1 MKFLRI
7 FFILLIIAVG
17 AFMAQSAASARGESI
32 GDWIKDK
39 FSSFKEHV
47 TPPGSQP
54 HDVTVS
60 PLQNEVAAP
69 KGAPQS
75 FADLAEHLLP
85 SVVNISSTQKMEA
98 PSAVQGQPNTQGSPF
113 EGSPFEQLFKDFM
126 NRNGIQPPLD
136 GLPTPDGNGDGG
148 GADPF
153 GEADPY
159 GGMGPASSLGSGFVI
174 DAAKG
179 LIVTNNHVVKDA
191 DEVRVTLHDDTT
203 LDAKILGTDEKT
215 DLALIQVEPNPKLQ
229 SVAFGNSDDLRV
241 GDGGLASGTPFGL
254 GGTVTTGI
262 ISARQRNINAGPY
275 DDFLQ
280 TDASI
285 NRGNSG
291 GPMFNLRGEVI
302 GINTAIFSP
311 SGGSVGIGFAIPS
324 NLAKNVIEQLIK
336 FGKTRRGWLG
346 IRIQSVTPEI
356 AETLG
361 LPDSH
366 GALVA
371 SITPGGPAEVAKLQ
385 PGDVIIEFNGKKL
398 DASNHLPR
406 LVAETAIG
414 SNASLKIMRDGQT
427 LDVQIEVGELEKAE
441 EQGKL
446 DLNKGTEAA
455 PKEQAA
461 TDLKD
466 LGMSLSDL
474 SNLARETFDIPQ
486 NAKGAVVTRVVPGSE
501 AGDKGLTE
509 GDVIVEVNQTPVTD
523 AASAEKLIR
532 DVQDSGKASVLLLV
546 DYQGQ
551 GDVRFVAL
559 RVKK

>member
-1 MKFLRI
+1 MKFNHL
-7 FFILLIIAVG
+7 FFICLIVALGAG
-17 AFMAQSAASARGESI
+17 AFALTPSLANAEGF
-32 GDWIKDK
+32 GTW
-39 FSSFKEHV
+39 FKEKSDEMKKNFLSDDA
-47 TPPGSQP
+47 PR
-54 HDVTVS
+54 VTVS
-60 PLQNEVAAP
+60 PLSKEVAAP

-75 FADLAEHLLP
+75 FADLAEQLLP
-85 SVVNISSTQKMEA
+85 AVVNISSTQKMEEPNPA
-98 PSAVQGQPNTQGSPF
+98 QQPFPGLQGTPF

-136 GLPTPDGNGDGG
+136 GAPMPEDNGGDDFGG
-148 GADPF
+148 GDPF
-153 GEADPY
+153 
-159 GGMGPASSLGSGFVI
+159 GMGPASSLGSGFII
-174 DAAKG
+174 DSAKG

-215 DLALIQVEPNPKLQ
+215 DLALIQVEPNAKLKG
-229 SVAFGNSDDLRV
+229 VTFGNSDQMRV
-241 GDGGLASGTPFGL
+241 GDWVLAIGNPFGL

-324 NLAKNVIEQLIK
+324 NLAKNVIDQLVK
-336 FGKTRRGWLG
+336 YGKTRRGWLG

-366 GALVA
+366 GALIA
-371 SITPGGPAEVAKLQ
+371 SITPGGPAVKAGLQ
-385 PGDVIIEFNGKKL
+385 PGDVIVEFNGKKL

-406 LVAETAIG
+406 LVAETEIG
-414 SNASLKIMRDGQT
+414 STATLKLIRDGKEIEAK
-427 LDVQIEVGELEKAE
+427 IEVGELEKAE

-446 DLNKGTEAA
+446 SLNGGQNQSDPQK
-455 PKEQAA
+455 QASGSE
-461 TDLKD
+461 LKD
-466 LGMSLSDL
+466 LGFAMADL
-474 SNLARETFDIPQ
+474 SPLARETFDIPQ
-486 NAKGAVVTRVVPGSE
+486 NVKGVVVTNVSPTSE
-501 AGDKGLTE
+501 AGEKGLTE
-509 GDVIVEVNQTPVTD
+509 GDVIIEVNQIAVSE
-523 AASAEKLIR
+523 AAKAETIIR
-532 DVQDSGKASVLLLV
+532 DVQKSGKNSVLLLV

-559 RVKK
+559 RLKK

>member
-1 MKFLRI
+1 MKYVRI
-7 FFILLIIAVG
+7 LFIVALVAVAGVMLQSPSIAKAEGFG
-17 AFMAQSAASARGESI
+17 A
-32 GDWIKDK
+32 W
-39 FSSFKEHV
+39 FKEKSDEIKKNFSNDN
-47 TPPGSQP
+47 TPS
-54 HDVTVS
+54 VTVS
-60 PLQNEVAAP
+60 PLPKEVAAP
-69 KGAPQS
+69 QGAPQS
-75 FADLAEHLLP
+75 FADLAEMLLP
-85 SVVNISSTQKMEA
+85 SVVNISSTQKIEA
-98 PSAVQGQPNTQGSPF
+98 PNPTQGFPGLQGTPF

-126 NRNGIQPPLD
+126 NRNGLQPPLD
-136 GLPTPDGNGDGG
+136 GVPMPDGNGGDEFGG
-148 GADPF
+148 EDPF
-153 GEADPY
+153 G
-159 GGMGPASSLGSGFVI
+159 GMAPASSLGSGFVI
-174 DAAKG
+174 NAEKG

-215 DLALIQVEPNPKLQ
+215 DLALIQVEPNPKLKAV
-229 SVAFGNSDDLRV
+229 SFGNSDLMRV
-241 GDGGLASGTPFGL
+241 GDWVLAIGNPFGL

-324 NLAKNVIEQLIK
+324 NLAKNVIDQLVS

-361 LPDSH
+361 LPDAH

-371 SITPGGPAEVAKLQ
+371 SITAGGPAEKAQLK

-406 LVAETAIG
+406 LVAETKIG
-414 SNASLKIMRDGQT
+414 STATLKIMRDGKMIDAT
-427 LDVQIEVGELEKAE
+427 IEVGELEKAE

-446 DLNKGTEAA
+446 TLNNGSDA
-455 PKEQAA
+455 PTTDKAG

-466 LGMSLSDL
+466 LGFMLSDL
-474 SNLARETFDIPQ
+474 SPLVRESFDIPS
-486 NAKGAVVTRVVPGSE
+486 NTKGVVVTRVAPASE
-501 AGDKGLTE
+501 AGEKGLTE
-509 GDVIVEVNQTPVTD
+509 GDVIVEVNQAPVTS
-523 AASAEKLIR
+523 AAAAEKTIR
-532 DVQDSGKASVLLLV
+532 DVQKSGKNSVLLLV

-559 RVKK
+559 RLKK